1 MSETPSD
8 ETGRPEGSRMMLEPK
23 TIHETDDG
31 VYLDCPQ
38 CGSNVS
44 IVQIVTEGHCTGM
57 LDGDIAETEDDTQL
71 QEEGCNAQLS
81 LELVWE
87 A

>member
-1 MSETPSD
+1 M
-8 ETGRPEGSRMMLEPK
+8 PEMPANTSTDGARMKLEPNA
-23 TIHETDDG
+23 IHETDSG
-31 VYLDCPQ
+31 IYLDCPQ

-44 IVQIVTEGHCTGM
+44 VAQVVQEGRCTGALEDDM
-57 LDGDIAETEDDTQL
+57 AETEDETRL
-71 QEEGCNAQLS
+71 QDCTAKLS

>member
-1 MSETPSD
+1 MADAPTEGADAPA
-8 ETGRPEGSRMMLEPK
+8 GSRLMLEPK
-23 TIHETDDG
+23 TIHERDDG

-44 IVQIVTEGHCTGM
+44 ITRIITKGECSGQLEGEV
-57 LDGDIAETEDDTQL
+57 AEAEDDTQL
-71 QEEGCNAQLS
+71 QQDCNATLS

-87 A
+87 AD